1 MSAPA
6 LQLLS
11 IDKDP
16 IFRMGLRGIC
26 EQFPDLQLVAEAPN
40 AAAALRILEA
50 PIAESELL
58 PAETATAN
66 TLDAIVLDLESC
78 DLELDDREKSSSA
91 IAFCLQ
97 LKTLYPNLPIL
108 VLTNLPEP
116 SVLAALRE
124 AGVEGYC
131 PKGVAIDRLVTA
143 IRQVGGAQSYWQE
156 IDWPIADTAKRSPQS
171 SPFKSR
177 TSRVLTN
184 IRSHFGKSG
193 LRQIDR
199 ALREANSELEDCQ
212 ESFNKNDLTSVLNLA
227 VTRGRRRELV
237 TARRIVSQLLPNS
250 ADRENGLSGNLESGS
265 RPHNEN
271 PDYSPDGSATK
282 DSKNSQES
290 LAIINENESAL
301 TVGYPVRGTELQSV
315 LFDATAARL
324 RSSSLLNVSGMPLE
338 IDILRLAKKRE
349 LIYIVLQKLEE
360 ILAELRFAR
369 IQPAELSQKR
379 SYILGQLWEEA
390 LRDFVGKSYRLKG
403 SESYFFFSDIEG
415 EKNSMEI
422 EVVPLLLRDA
432 QIVRE
437 FILERIPLVE
447 DLLGHLLFQFPL
459 VIDNVSFGPGTIEAM
474 QRAATLLQNLIL
486 QVANAV
492 MQPLLNN
499 LADVEDIKKSFYDR
513 NLISTREIERFRNSL
528 SSQYRWRQYVEEPK
542 AIFESGFWL
551 LALNDSGIQK
561 VLIYAP
567 RRQELTKLS
576 GLQLTVTLV
585 LETRDAIAPGVR
597 AVVSF
602 IGSGVVYLLTQVV
615 GRGIGLIGRGIIQG
629 IGNSMQDVKFGK
641 SKK

>member
-1 MSAPA
+1 M
-6 LQLLS
+6 QLLS

-26 EQFPDLQLVAEAPN
+26 EQFPDLQLVAEAAN
-40 AAAALRILEA
+40 ADAALRILEGA
-50 PIAESELL
+50 IAESEVL
-58 PAETATAN
+58 PRETVAAE
-66 TLDAIVLDLESC
+66 TLDAIVWDVESSN
-78 DLELDDREKSSSA
+78 LELDESEKFSPA
-91 IAFCLQ
+91 IAFCQQ

-108 VLTNLPEP
+108 VLTNLREA

-131 PKGVAIDRLVTA
+131 PKGVAIERLVTA
-143 IRQVGGAQSYWQE
+143 IRQVGSAQSYWLE
-156 IDWPIADTAKRSPQS
+156 IDLPIADAAKRSLHT
-171 SPFKSR
+171 SPLKSR
-177 TSRVLTN
+177 TSKVIKN
-184 IRSHFGKSG
+184 IRSHLGTSG

-199 ALREANSELEDCQ
+199 ALSEANSDLEDCQ

-237 TARRIVSQLLPNS
+237 TARWIVSQLLPNS
-250 ADRENGLSGNLESGS
+250 ADRENGVSRNSESGDRLPS
-265 RPHNEN
+265 EN
-271 PDYSPDGSATK
+271 ADYSPDGSATK
-282 DSKNSQES
+282 NSTNPAES
-290 LAIINENESAL
+290 LAIRNENESAL
-301 TVGYPVRGTELQSV
+301 TVRYPVRGTELQSV

-324 RSSSLLNVSGMPLE
+324 RSSSLLNISGMPLE

-379 SYILGQLWEEA
+379 SYILNQLWEEA
-390 LRDFVGKSYRLKG
+390 LRDFVGKSYKLKG
-403 SESYFFFSDIEG
+403 SDSNFFFSDIEA
-415 EKNSMEI
+415 EKKSREI

-432 QIVRE
+432 QIVSE
-437 FILERIPLVE
+437 FILDKIPLVE

-459 VIDNVSFGPGTIEAM
+459 LIDNVSFGPGTIEAM

-499 LADVEDIKKSFYDR
+499 LADVEDVKKTFYDR

-528 SSQYRWRQYVEEPK
+528 SWEYRLRQYVEEPK

-567 RRQELTKLS
+567 RRQELAKLS